1 MGKSGLTDAQ
11 GAVVLPLEVD
21 SFPGTKGMLDTPQ
34 VT

>member
-11 GAVVLPLEVD
+11 GAAALPLEVD
-21 SFPGTKGMLDTPQ
+21 SFAGIKGILDTPQ